1 MGGSAYYQLKNEF
14 DTTLPKPDLD
24 EVRKQIYALTDC
36 IEEEL
41 ILSCHDISDGGLGV
55 ALSEMA
61 FENNIGFKIRIDEN
75 LRFDEILFSETGGFI
90 MEVDSNKLEAV
101 FKTFS
106 NYNIELF
113 TIGKTGG
120 DSLMINDFLNITLQ
134 EAKNAWENGLNSK
147 L

>member
-1 MGGSAYYQLKNEF
+1 
-14 DTTLPKPDLD
+14 
-24 EVRKQIYALTDC
+24 
-36 IEEEL
+36 
-41 ILSCHDISDGGLGV
+41 
-55 ALSEMA
+55 
-61 FENNIGFKIRIDEN
+61 
-75 LRFDEILFSETGGFI
+75 

-106 NYNIELF
+106 NFDIELF

-134 EAKNAWENGLNSK
+134 KAKDAWENGLNSK

>member
-1 MGGSAYYQLKNEF
+1 
-14 DTTLPKPDLD
+14 
-24 EVRKQIYALTDC
+24 
-36 IEEEL
+36 
-41 ILSCHDISDGGLGV
+41 
-55 ALSEMA
+55 MA
-61 FENNIGFKIRIDEN
+61 FENNIGFKIRMDEN

-106 NYNIELF
+106 NFDIELF

-134 EAKNAWENGLNSK
+134 KAKDAWENGLNSK